1 MTTSR
6 MMRASLYAGIS
17 ALTIFAATV
26 PAYAQ
31 DTAPDN
37 QTNDTAAPADDDSG
51 SEIIVTG
58 SRIARAGFDTV
69 QPAMVTTAEQIDK
82 RGYTNIGQAL
92 SELPAFGV
100 PGNSNVGAQAGSF
113 GAGQTFADFFSL
125 GSQRTLTLVNGR
137 RFVSSNTSSIFGP
150 VAAGSQVD
158 LNVIPE
164 TLVERIET
172 VAVGG
177 APIYGSDAIA
187 GTVNII
193 LKKDYEGL
201 QLKAQTGISQ
211 RGDAPEYRING
222 IWGMNFADGRGN
234 LTVSGEW
241 NRATGLPTSARFLTS
256 AAGPFFTTAADPD
269 SPFQQQLYYNQRYNI
284 FTNTGIP
291 LAGDSIPE
299 FAGIFDGAGNVLKFD
314 ESGHLTPLD
323 FGTRTGSLIESSGGN
338 GFALRDYDNLSTN
351 TERYLA
357 NAIGNFE
364 INDHVRWFGEAWY
377 AHSKGTN
384 LRAQPVYNT
393 NLFGAAGDPDG
404 NIIVHLENPFLSA
417 ADRATITG
425 NLAGAGV
432 LGGIP
437 VDADGDGTVDF
448 TTPANT
454 FLLTRANTDLATG
467 RASTVVEVYRFV
479 TGLEGDFGVG
489 DRTYKWEVSANY
501 GHSET
506 RGNERVLVQ
515 QNFLNAVD
523 AVDEG
528 LFNGGA
534 ANGNIICRPGY
545 TSANIATL
553 NSTCSP
559 LNLFGVNRF
568 SEDALDYVTA
578 IANPTAVNSQLVLN
592 ANINGPLFKLPG
604 GDVILSVGYE
614 HRQEK
619 TAFDPGTFYYGEDN
633 GDGTRSQYGRFIPID
648 PVKGKFNT
656 NEFFGE
662 LLIPI
667 IAPDMGTFIHS
678 LEFDGAARY
687 IDHSIAGGDWTWT
700 AGGRLSPV
708 RDLTIRGNFTRSVRA
723 PAITEI
729 FNPTSQAF
737 DTANDP
743 CDRRFVNGGPDPAQ
757 RRANCIAAG
766 IADPSTFTSNIV
778 DFTSPISVAG
788 NPNLENEKA
797 DSWTVGAV
805 VRPRFVP
812 GLTVAVDWVDIK
824 LKKAIV
830 SLDAEQTLEG
840 CYDSPTFPSAI
851 CDRIDRDAANQV
863 TFVRT
868 GYVNAASYDFEGL
881 TAEVAWRG
889 EVAPDTSLGLSLN
902 YLYVNKLETRVGE
915 GDVDTNRGE
924 IGDPKH
930 SFTANINVD
939 HGPVN
944 FLWQTQYFGK
954 SVWDADAA
962 PGDYEINGVKAWWLF
977 NASLGVEVKKDFELR
992 LIVDNVFDKAP
1003 PFPAPAA
1010 GGTITYY
1017 SGILGRYFRVAAT
1030 AKF

>member
-1 MTTSR
+1 MSNIDLR
-6 MMRASLYAGIS
+6 FFASTLIIGS
-17 ALTIFAATV
+17 VLAAT
-26 PAYAQ
+26 PAVAQ
-31 DTAPDN
+31 QATDESPP
-37 QTNDTAAPADDDSG
+37 QHEEQPEAASD
-51 SEIIVTG
+51 IVVTG

-69 QPAMVTTAEQIDK
+69 QPALVLDAEQLDA

-92 SELPAFGV
+92 SELPAFGI
-100 PGNSNVGAQAGSF
+100 PGNSDVGAQAGSF

-137 RFVSSNTSSIFGP
+137 RFVSSNISSIFGP

-172 VAVGG
+172 IAVGG

-193 LKKDYEGL
+193 LKTDYEGL
-201 QLKAQTGISQ
+201 ELKAQTGISQ

-222 IWGMNFADGRGN
+222 IWGMNFAGGRGN
-234 LTVSGEW
+234 ITVSGEW
-241 NRATGLPTSARFLTS
+241 NRTTGLPTSARYLTS
-256 AAGPFFTTAADPD
+256 AAGPFFTNAADRD
-269 SPFQQQLYYNQRYNI
+269 SPFRQQLYYNRRYNV
-284 FTNTGIP
+284 FTNSGIP
-291 LAGDSIPE
+291 LAGDNRPE
-299 FAGIFDGAGNVLKFD
+299 ITGIFDNSGNVLKFG
-314 ESGHLTPLD
+314 ETGRLTPLD
-323 FGTRTGSLIESSGGN
+323 FGTRTGNVIQSSGGN
-338 GFALRDYDNLSTN
+338 GFALGDYGNLLTDS
-351 TERYLA
+351 ERYLA
-357 NAIGNFE
+357 NATANFE

-384 LRAQPVYNT
+384 LRGQPVYNT
-393 NLFGAAGDPDG
+393 TLFGYGTSTDG
-404 NIIVHLENPFLSA
+404 NILLHLENPFLNDTDRGVI
-417 ADRATITG
+417 AD
-425 NLAGAGV
+425 NLAAKGV

-437 VDADGDGTVDF
+437 IDTDGDGVPDF
-448 TTPANT
+448 DTPPNT
-454 FLLTRANTDLATG
+454 FLMTRANTDLATG
-467 RASTVVEVYRFV
+467 RASTVVEVYRLV

-501 GHSET
+501 GHSQT
-506 RGNERVLVQ
+506 RGNERVIVQ

-528 LFNGGA
+528 QFNGGA
-534 ANGNIICRPGY
+534 ANGTIICRPGHA
-545 TSANIATL
+545 SANIATL
-553 NSTCSP
+553 GSTCSP

-568 SEDALDYVTA
+568 SQDALDYVTA
-578 IANPTAVNSQLVLN
+578 IANPTATNSQLVLN

-604 GDVILSVGYE
+604 GDVVLSIGYE

-633 GDGTRSQYGRFIPID
+633 GDGTRSQYGRTIPVD
-648 PVKGKFNT
+648 PVKGKFST

-667 IAPDMGTFIHS
+667 ISPDMGTFIHS

-700 AGGRLSPV
+700 AGGRFSPI
-708 RDLTIRGNFTRSVRA
+708 RDITIRGNFTRSVRA

-737 DTANDP
+737 STANDP
-743 CDRRFVNGGPDPAQ
+743 CDGRFASAGPDPAR

-766 IADPSTFTSNIV
+766 IADPTSFTSEIV
-778 DFTSPISVAG
+778 DFTKRISVSG
-788 NPNLENEKA
+788 NSNLQNEKA

-805 VRPRFVP
+805 VRPRFIP

-830 SLDAEQTLEG
+830 SLDTEQTLEA
-840 CYDSPTFPSAI
+840 CYDAPTFPTAV
-851 CDRIDRDAANQV
+851 CDQIDRSATGQV
-863 TFVRT
+863 DFVRT
-868 GYVNAASYDFEGL
+868 GYVNAASYDFAGL
-881 TAEVAWRG
+881 TAEIAWRG

-915 GDVDTNRGE
+915 GTVDTNRGE
-924 IGDPKH
+924 IGNPKH
-930 SFTANINVD
+930 SFTANVNID

-944 FLWQTQYFGK
+944 FLWQTQYSGK
-954 SVWDADAA
+954 SVWDADAG
-962 PGDYEINGVKAWWLF
+962 PNDYEIRGVGDWWMF
-977 NASLGVEVKKDFELR
+977 NASLGIEVKKDFELR
-992 LIVDNVFDKAP
+992 FIVDNVFDKAP
-1003 PFPAPAA
+1003 PFPASAQ
-1010 GGTITYY
+1010 GGTVAYY